1 MGRFQADTWLRL
13 KEGAVFEDD
22 VEERS
27 STVGNSEAAVVPK
40 VITRPVVEL
49 SEIQKLTRDNLRGG
63 IPPPTRLPKG

>member
-27 STVGNSEAAVVPK
+27 STVGNSETAVVPK
-40 VITRPVVEL
+40 VITRPVIESSVRFR
-49 SEIQKLTRDNLRGG
+49 SSHD
-63 IPPPTRLPKG
+63 